1 MPLPRLLSNSSWWIR
16 LITPTFWTLFRCFEF
31 QLAKVRIRSL
41 IIFWRICEIFKE
53 WATEEGNLHRM
64 LASKIL
70 SAHGRTTSARSPL
83 NSKHDIIA
91 SQIQFIPDLKNL
103 GPRFPQSRKKDCNM
117 SKLKTLVSMI
127 YQDRVRV
134 MNPQKLLAI
143 SFFRKSPWPEFQVPC
158 LRKRKEHGV
167 QKRTRSIRQPLLKMQ
182 ESQSQNK

>member
-1 MPLPRLLSNSSWWIR
+1 MRFSRSGLRRKGTFTGCWHPRFYLPMAVPLRQGHR
-16 LITPTFWTLFRCFEF
+16 LI
-31 QLAKVRIRSL
+31 Q
-41 IIFWRICEIFKE
+41 
-53 WATEEGNLHRM
+53 NM
-64 LASKIL
+64 
-70 SAHGRTTSARSPL
+70 
-83 NSKHDIIA
+83 IIA

-143 SFFRKSPWPEFQVPC
+143 SFFRKSPWPEFHDQVPC

-167 QKRTRSIRQPLLKMQ
+167 QKRTRSIRQPFLKMQ